1 VDRLQAQRIFFAD
14 LITANAG
21 IPKTDRRLADAFA
34 SVPRESFIGPGPWR
48 IFTSSGLV
56 ATPSDDPTFLYQD
69 VTVSLAADR
78 RINNGQPL
86 LHAISLAALNP
97 VGGETVL
104 HIGAGTGYYTAILS
118 KLVGPTGSV
127 LAYEIEPDL
136 AQRATINLADYPN
149 VAVYHRSGSQGL
161 LPNCDAIY
169 VNAGAT
175 SPLDVWLDAL
185 RLSGR
190 LLFPL
195 TPSDGPGG
203 APGAGAML
211 LVTRPS
217 ASAANAAEFH
227 ARFVSSAIFI
237 NCAGARDEETARKLS
252 TAFKRGN
259 YRNVRSFYRNSP
271 PDETCWFA
279 GNNWWLST
287 REIPKHPEN

>member
-1 VDRLQAQRIFFAD
+1 MDRLQAQRIFFAD

-34 SVPRESFIGPGPWR
+34 SVPRERFIGPGPWK
-48 IFTSSGLV
+48 IFTSSGV
-56 ATPSDDPTFLYQD
+56 VETPSEDPAFLYQD

-78 RINNGQPL
+78 HINNGQPL

-97 VGGETVL
+97 APGETVL

-118 KLVGPTGSV
+118 KLVGPTGSI
-127 LAYEIEPDL
+127 LAYEIEQDL
-136 AQRATINLADYPN
+136 AQRATTNLADYPN
-149 VAVYHRSGSQGL
+149 VTVYHHSGSQGT
-161 LPNCDAIY
+161 LPDCDAIY

-175 SPLDVWLDAL
+175 APLDVWLDNL
-185 RLSGR
+185 RVNGR

-195 TPSDGPGG
+195 TPSDTPGG

-211 LVTRPS
+211 LVTRSS
-217 ASAANAAEFH
+217 ASANACEFH

-252 TAFKRGN
+252 AVFKRGN
-259 YRNVRSFYRNSP
+259 YRNVCSLHRNRP

-287 REIPKHPEN
+287 RKIA